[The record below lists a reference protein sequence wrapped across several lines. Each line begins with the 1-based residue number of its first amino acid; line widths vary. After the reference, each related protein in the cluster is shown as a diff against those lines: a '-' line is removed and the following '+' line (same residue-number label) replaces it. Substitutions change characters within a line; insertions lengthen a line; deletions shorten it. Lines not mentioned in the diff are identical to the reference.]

1 MSESG
6 EQLTTDAD
14 CSKCYA
20 CLCCRDMAL
29 DSCKNGSSDTHRLCG
44 SNMRH
49 AVQALAWHGA
59 ICFIFASTTL
69 SKPNILLLLIMI
81 VGFADAVKKY
91 VTDSHMEMQE
101 TLQTQQSEMER

>member
-1 MSESG
+1 
-6 EQLTTDAD
+6 
-14 CSKCYA
+14 
-20 CLCCRDMAL
+20 MAL
-29 DSCKNGSSDTHRLCG
+29 F
-44 SNMRH
+44 
-49 AVQALAWHGA
+49 A
-59 ICFIFASTTL
+59 IGFASTTL